1 MDILKPDLKLFKKKY
16 DSGIKQ
22 VLFTSF
28 AADVH
33 TPISSLL
40 KLQKEKYLFLF
51 ESVERGSQ
59 KGRYSVIGLKP
70 DLIWECKDGISKI
83 KKSNDK
89 IIKQRV
95 YSDPLDSLRQII
107 EENKLKIPHNLPSI
121 ACGLF
126 GYLGYEMIKYFE
138 NVEMIKK
145 DRLNLPESI
154 FIRPSLTLVFDNVND
169 KLYISKIIS
178 PNQKNALETFKI
190 AKLEVTNLIQ
200 RITKPLKKNNLN
212 LHNLNSKADIF
223 KNVKSNTT
231 YLEFKKMVEKAKKY
245 IFEGEIFQVV
255 LSRLFKSK
263 IKSSPV
269 SIYRALRHLNPSPY
283 LFFMNFKD
291 FVIVGSSPE
300 ILIKLEDDKVTIRP
314 IAGTRKRGQTKQED
328 KKLERDLL
336 SDPKEISEHLMLL
349 DLGRNDI
356 SRVTQPGTVEVTSK
370 MYIEYFSHV
379 MHIVSNIEGK
389 INKQKNSTDVLFS
402 GFPAG
407 TVTGAPKIRA
417 IEIIEELEKNRR
429 NIYAGSVGYI
439 SNNGNINT
447 CIALRTALIKEK
459 QIYVQ
464 AGAGIVADSKPL
476 NEFKETENKA
486 LAILTACKY
495 ADNLK

>member
-1 MDILKPDLKLFKKKY
+1 MDILKPDLKLFKEKY

-40 KLQKEKYLFLF
+40 KLEKEKYLFLF

-83 KKSNDK
+83 KKSNEDIITKK
-89 IIKQRV
+89 IN
-95 YSDPLDSLRQII
+95 SDPLDNLRKII

-145 DRLNLPESI
+145 DKLDLPESI

-178 PNQKNALETFKI
+178 PNKKKALETFKLAESEI
-190 AKLEVTNLIQ
+190 IDLIQ
-200 RITKPLKKNNLN
+200 KITRPLKKSNLN
-212 LHNLNSKADIF
+212 LHNLSSKVDVF
-223 KNVKSNTT
+223 KNVKTNTT
-231 YLEFKKMVEKAKKY
+231 YLEFKKMIEKAKKY

-255 LSRLFKSK
+255 LSRLFKVK

-314 IAGTRKRGQTKQED
+314 IAGTRKRGKTKQED
-328 KKLERDLL
+328 KKLEKDLL

-356 SRVTQPGTVEVTSK
+356 SRVTDPGTVKVTSK

-389 INKQKNSTDVLFS
+389 INKKKIVQMFYLVAFPLEQSQVLQK
-402 GFPAG
+402 
-407 TVTGAPKIRA
+407 
-417 IEIIEELEKNRR
+417 
-429 NIYAGSVGYI
+429 
-439 SNNGNINT
+439 
-447 CIALRTALIKEK
+447 
-459 QIYVQ
+459 
-464 AGAGIVADSKPL
+464 
-476 NEFKETENKA
+476 
-486 LAILTACKY
+486 
-495 ADNLK
+495 

>member
-1 MDILKPDLKLFKKKY
+1 MDIFKPDLKLFKEKY
-16 DSGIKQ
+16 DSGVKQ

-40 KLQKEKYLFLF
+40 KLEKEKYLFLF

-83 KKSNDK
+83 KKSNEDIIRKK
-89 IIKQRV
+89 IN
-95 YSDPLDSLRQII
+95 SDPLDNLRKII

-138 NVEMIKK
+138 NVKMIKK
-145 DRLNLPESI
+145 DMLDLPESI

-178 PNQKNALETFKI
+178 PNQKKALETFKLAESEI
-190 AKLEVTNLIQ
+190 ANLIQ
-200 RITKPLKKNNLN
+200 KITRPLKKSNLN
-212 LHNLNSKADIF
+212 LHNLSSQVDIF

-231 YLEFKKMVEKAKKY
+231 YLEFKKMIEKAKKY

-255 LSRLFKSK
+255 LSRLFKTK

-314 IAGTRKRGQTKQED
+314 IAGTRKRGKTKQQD

-356 SRVTQPGTVEVTSK
+356 SRVTEPGTVKVTSK

-389 INKQKNSTDVLFS
+389 INKTKNSTDVLFS

-439 SNNGNINT
+439 SNNGDINT
-447 CIALRTALIKEK
+447 CIALRTALIKKK

-476 NEFKETENKA
+476 NEYKETENKA